1 MNNPL
6 GIKTENKPLTNKI
19 KETSNKTVQFAKNS
33 FNSAKEIGVKTKNVV
48 ASEVQKTSNAVKST
62 LNSSQ
67 TFQSAKR
74 GSFALGSF
82 AKDFAEKNSTVSKFI
97 FILFI
102 IILFGLLIRV
112 GVYIISLFTL
122 PNKNPIVVNGM
133 LPTNSLTKYQVNPTM
148 ANSKPIL
155 RSVNE
160 NQGMEFTWSTW
171 IFIDNVSTL
180 DDSTKNN
187 AKRIFSKGGDSETAE
202 PFAMNSPGL
211 YLFDP
216 SYDDV
221 VNNVKTTSSSTNAIT
236 IVTTVFSDV
245 DTGSSGSGVTRNITI
260 RNIPIQK
267 WVNVIIRA
275 QNKSID
281 VYINGVLSTRNN
293 MEQVIKQNYGD
304 IFVGDDVDGMNGFI
318 SSLRY
323 FDHAIGNMKI
333 QEINQ
338 QGPNLKMI
346 GNKNKETMPPYLA
359 TRWYLDNINENIT
372 IT

>member
-1 MNNPL
+1 MNNQL

-19 KETSNKTVQFAKNS
+19 KETSNKTIQFAKNS
-33 FNSAKEIGVKTKNVV
+33 INAAKEVGVKTKNAV

-171 IFIDNVSTL
+171 IFIDNVSTS
-180 DDSTKNN
+180 DDSTKDNP
-187 AKRIFSKGGDSETAE
+187 KRIFSKGGKSETGDT
-202 PFAMNSPGL
+202 FAMNSPGL

-216 SYDDV
+216 SS
-221 VNNVKTTSSSTNAIT
+221 TTSTSNAIT
-236 IVTTVFSDV
+236 IVTTVFNDV
-245 DTGSSGSGVTRNITI
+245 DNGSSGSGVTKKITI